1 MIRYHYIIIQDDG
14 IFKQGMVCYCF
25 AETETHLFLF
35 FRRAII
41 GDIHEVKLPKSKVFL
56 LKRL

>member
-1 MIRYHYIIIQDDG
+1 MIGHYFIIIQDDG
-14 IFKQGMVCYCF
+14 IFKRGMQCYCF

-35 FRRAII
+35 FRCAII
-41 GDIHEVKLPKSKVFL
+41 GDIHEVKLPKNKCFL